1 MDLYVLLVWFQFKMM
16 FFPQR
21 LHSGFFK
28 DGYNKYITHDIFYY
42 FPFPH
47 CVILSYLQ
55 HISSLNLHIW
65 KVTIKGRIQI
75 KQAVQRGTFLDMPA
89 AIDQETSVTHS
100 LVTLPKK
107 TIKAV
112 CARCRKD
119 FILAIFLSM
128 DFYFVSLDRRCS
140 LNGP

>member
-1 MDLYVLLVWFQFKMM
+1 MIFSIISHFLTVL
-16 FFPQR
+16 FFHICSTF
-21 LHSGFFK
+21 LH
-28 DGYNKYITHDIFYY
+28 
-42 FPFPH
+42 
-47 CVILSYLQ
+47 L
-55 HISSLNLHIW
+55 ISKFG
-65 KVTIKGRIQI
+65 KVTIKGWIQI
-75 KQAVQRGTFLDMPA
+75 KQAVQRGTFLDMPE

-128 DFYFVSLDRRCS
+128 DFYFVSFDRRCS
-140 LNGP
+140 LNRPNLTAQNLYLCQTCICATLAVLVVYA

>member
-1 MDLYVLLVWFQFKMM
+1 M
-16 FFPQR
+16 
-21 LHSGFFK
+21 
-28 DGYNKYITHDIFYY
+28 
-42 FPFPH
+42 
-47 CVILSYLQ
+47 
-55 HISSLNLHIW
+55 
-65 KVTIKGRIQI
+65 
-75 KQAVQRGTFLDMPA
+75 QRGTFLDMPA

-140 LNGP
+140 LNRPNLTAQNLHLCQICICVTLAVLVVYA